1 VRADLPHT
9 AICCGLFLS
18 LSDATLSIRLNHR
31 FILPAGRSAGW
42 LRIRVMPLSRLGQ
55 SSDPPM
61 MEGAEHGF
69 CPYPMFRPLALPQVF
84 SNRAIPLRGNLIG
97 WFHEL
102 QVCSICFPTALRSTG
117 ITPLPHYYG
126 GSDFSAAQG
135 LPMGWASHSARGR
148 CFAAHESRAFS
159 RLPPAGA
166 QRSRPKARLSSNQ
179 NGNFPPFP
187 PPPRPFIISPM
198 PPAPPIAFIMFFILP
213 GLFIIFR
220 ISPNCLSN

>member
-1 VRADLPHT
+1 MSQSSGS
-9 AICCGLFLS
+9 AICCRLFLS

-84 SNRAIPLRGNLIG
+84 SNRAIPLRGTLIG

-159 RLPPAGA
+159 RLQNRAFASP
-166 QRSRPKARLSSNQ
+166 QNWIKISRTASHWTTKTRL
-179 NGNFPPFP
+179 
-187 PPPRPFIISPM
+187 
-198 PPAPPIAFIMFFILP
+198 
-213 GLFIIFR
+213 
-220 ISPNCLSN
+220 